1 MLACK
6 HVSVSLTRGKHC
18 CARLLACSTTVA
30 NTKMCPLR
38 ILIADD
44 HEVVRKG
51 MRALIEHEAG
61 WEVCGIAINGQEAVD
76 TAKKLKPEVV
86 VLDMTMPE
94 LDGLEALRQI
104 KQALPN
110 TEVMIFSAHHSEE
123 VIEQLFDAGAKS
135 YIQKSDAGRHLVA
148 AIRSLAEH
156 KPFFTP
162 EISQILFSKFLS
174 VNPWKK
180 QGAQKHTL
188 TDRERDVVRL
198 LAQGSSNKEVAK
210 TLGVSVRT
218 AETHRGVLMRKLGL
232 DSLAALVRYAIRNN
246 IIDA

>member
-1 MLACK
+1 MY
-6 HVSVSLTRGKHC
+6 
-18 CARLLACSTTVA
+18 
-30 NTKMCPLR
+30 PLR

-44 HEVVRKG
+44 HEVVRDG
-51 MRALIEHEAG
+51 MRALIEHEPG
-61 WEVCGIAINGQEAVD
+61 WEVCGTAMTGQEAVD

-94 LDGLEALRQI
+94 LDGLEVLREI
-104 KQALPN
+104 KRALPN
-110 TEVMIFSAHHSEE
+110 TEVVIFSAHHSEE

-135 YIQKSDAGRHLVA
+135 YIQKTDASRHLVA

-162 EISQILFSKFLS
+162 EISQVLFAKFLS

-180 QGAQKHTL
+180 RGAQKHTL

-198 LAQGSSNKEVAK
+198 LALGSSNKEVAK

>member
-1 MLACK
+1 M
-6 HVSVSLTRGKHC
+6 H
-18 CARLLACSTTVA
+18 
-30 NTKMCPLR
+30 PLR

-44 HEVVRKG
+44 HEVVREG
-51 MRALIEHEAG
+51 MRALIEHEPG
-61 WEVCGIAINGQEAVD
+61 WEVCGTAMTGQEAVD

-94 LDGLEALRQI
+94 LDGLDVLREI
-104 KQALPN
+104 KRALPN
-110 TEVMIFSAHHSEE
+110 TEVVIFSAHHSEE

-135 YIQKSDAGRHLVA
+135 YIQKSDASRHLVA

-210 TLGVSVRT
+210 SLGVSVRT

-246 IIDA
+246 IIDP

>member
-1 MLACK
+1 MY
-6 HVSVSLTRGKHC
+6 
-18 CARLLACSTTVA
+18 
-30 NTKMCPLR
+30 PLR

-44 HEVVRKG
+44 HEVVREG
-51 MRALIEHEAG
+51 MRALIEHEPG
-61 WEVCGIAINGQEAVD
+61 WQVCGTATNGQEAVD

-104 KQALPN
+104 KRALPN
-110 TEVMIFSAHHSEE
+110 TEVVIFSAHHSEE

-148 AIRSLAEH
+148 AIKSLAEH

-162 EISQILFSKFLS
+162 EISQILFAKFLS
-174 VNPWKK
+174 VGPAKK
-180 QGAQKHTL
+180 RGAQKHTL
-188 TDRERDVVRL
+188 TDREKDVVRL

-210 TLGVSVRT
+210 TLGISIRT
-218 AETHRGVLMRKLGL
+218 AETHRATLMRKLGL

-246 IIDA
+246 IIEA